1 MPVFVHLTSQRNL
14 ASIRRSGI
22 GRRSKYVGFQGV
34 YAMPVT
40 RNFYVSHQWLR
51 ELKRWRNGTVV
62 GVYFRLPDGEPV
74 TIGHY
79 NSAHV
84 SMTAAEAV
92 RLMMSVEHRDPVAE
106 RKQGAMMDGLPDDA
120 VLPSSPEGFE
130 VIVPRRIKRSEIIR
144 IKRLPQVVGWRY
156 EPGAHGKPPCTCLCC
171 GGRGQY
177 GVQKLVRK
185 VEEAEAGG
193 KPTKIIVF
201 GRGERSFQRVDRLR
215 RARHLV

>member
-1 MPVFVHLTSQRNL
+1 MPIFVHLTSQRNL

-22 GRRSKYVGFQGV
+22 GRRSKYVGFEGV

-40 RNFYVSHQWLR
+40 RNFYVAHQWLR
-51 ELKRWRNGTVV
+51 ELRRWRNGTVV
-62 GVYFRLPDGEPV
+62 GVYFRLPDDEPV

-106 RKQGAMMDGLPDDA
+106 RKQDGLVDELPDDA

-177 GVQKLVRK
+177 GVQRLLRR

-201 GRGERSFQRVDRLR
+201 GRGERSLKRVQRLR
-215 RARHLV
+215 RSRGLS